1 MLDDFLKEKKENVLW
16 TILGSYWGVQCVVFF
31 SLQYQGVLQRDW
43 LPYHLKT
50 LEQNIMTEVVCYLK
64 SHFSMVFFF
73 FFFPHRRKEGHSEE
87 NTNKSEK
94 SSRKTNAKY

>member
-64 SHFSMVFFF
+64 SHFSMVFL